1 MTSILRIEAGRN
13 GASFPF
19 TMRGFASSKAIATI
33 LATWALLNLAV
44 QTGVIRV
51 PTSLDLRIVPRE
63 FLFHSTP
70 LEAMLTIILLI
81 TCYYLAKGKRLAWNV
96 GSGTL
101 FLSIALHAL
110 HRNRGI
116 DPVLLFAVSILA
128 FLIFYRDRFRI
139 SGRLRLP
146 NQNRAKEAAY
156 IIIVFASIL
165 LISAAAFY
173 VRRDD
178 FGPVPDVAGSIW
190 LSLLSAVMA
199 DTTGIYHPLSNRA
212 VVLIESITA
221 AYIILYA
228 YVTSFAYTWFSRRK
242 YNLAINKDASY
253 AIPMQQIIDVHGR
266 HSINCFATSHEKQI
280 FFSSDKSTLISCRI
294 TSGVALSLGDPIG
307 PSDRREQAIKEFISF
322 CREADIIP
330 AIYQGHHGSLP
341 TYRKLGFQ
349 EIKVG
354 EEAIIDPSCFGISG
368 SSKKNLRNSITAAT
382 RYGIEVKILQPIQI
396 IGDERLCRQLDDIS
410 ADWLS
415 TKGKKNI
422 GFSCSKIHHIKD
434 LLVETQKEEDA
445 RNEPSSQRISL
456 FVAVAFDRD
465 SNLPLAFAV
474 VRSYPN
480 NYGAALDALR
490 RAKNSPNGTIE
501 LLISSVVMSLKAFP
515 NITEFS
521 LGLAPLADSL
531 NEVSILKK
539 KNSLAWRDVIEKI
552 GFTIGNATT
561 TLYNYNQLF
570 RFKSKFDP
578 RWENRY
584 LVIPSMTNLPRVLY
598 SITKAHL
605 E

>member
-1 MTSILRIEAGRN
+1 MTSILGTQAGRN
-13 GASFPF
+13 GASLPF
-19 TMRGFASSKAIATI
+19 TTQGFASSKAIATV
-33 LATWALLNLAV
+33 LATWAMLNLAV
-44 QTGVIRV
+44 QTAVIRI
-51 PTSLDLRIVPRE
+51 PTSFDLRIVPRE

-96 GSGTL
+96 GIGTL

-128 FLIFYRDRFRI
+128 FLILYRDRFKI
-139 SGRLRLP
+139 SGRLSLP
-146 NQNRAKEAAY
+146 NQNRAKEVAY

-165 LISAAAFY
+165 SISVAAFY

-178 FGPVPDVAGSIW
+178 FGPIPDVAGSVW

-212 VVLIESITA
+212 EVLIESFTA

-228 YVTSFAYTWFSRRK
+228 YVTSFVFTWFSRRK
-242 YNLAINKDASY
+242 YNLAINKDTSY
-253 AIPMQQIIDVHGR
+253 ATPMQQIIDVHGR
-266 HSINCFATSHEKQI
+266 HSINCFATSREKQI

-294 TSGVALSLGDPIG
+294 VSGVALALGDPIG
-307 PSDRREQAIKEFISF
+307 PSDRKEQAVKEFISF

-330 AIYQGHHGSLP
+330 AFYQGHHGSLP
-341 TYRKLGFQ
+341 MYRKLGFK
-349 EIKVG
+349 EIKIG
-354 EEAIIDPSCFGISG
+354 EEAIIDPSCFCVSG
-368 SSKKNLRNSITAAT
+368 SAKKNLRNSIAAAK
-382 RYGIEVKILQPIQI
+382 RYRISVKILQPIQI
-396 IGDERLCRQLDDIS
+396 IDDEYLCRQLDDIS
-410 ADWLS
+410 REWLS

-434 LLVETQKEEDA
+434 LLAEAQKGEDA
-445 RNEPSSQRISL
+445 RNGTSSQRISL
-456 FVAVAFDRD
+456 FVAVAFDGD
-465 SNLPLAFAV
+465 SNAPLAFVV
-474 VRSYPN
+474 VRIYPN

-501 LLISSVVMSLKAFP
+501 LLISSVVMSLKALP

-539 KNSLAWRDVIEKI
+539 NSLGWGNVIEKI

-570 RFKSKFDP
+570 RFKSKFAP
-578 RWENRY
+578 RWEDRY
-584 LVIPSMTNLPRVLY
+584 LVIPSITNLPRVLY
-598 SITKAHL
+598 SVTKAHL